1 VGQAGRGTG
10 YGVMGT
16 VNGVGDLVAS
26 ALVGT
31 LWTAVSPVVAF
42 VCAGLLMLLGTAVVW
57 NNRHNARVL
66 EQ

>member
-1 VGQAGRGTG
+1 
-10 YGVMGT
+10 MGT